1 LGVYFP
7 PYLIGFPQPTDNSM
21 PSPPRPSNSPNTFK
35 FLFGLFPLLLAL
47 SFSAFPKSTSAEE
60 TSREYILKAGFIY
73 NFTKFIKWPDGIER
87 SIKAKGITLCLV
99 GEDPFGEILDR
110 LSNKIEAKGKNL
122 TIRRQPTK
130 DALQSC
136 HILFISQS
144 EKSRLKEIIEKAE
157 RRPILLIGE
166 TPGYAQ
172 NGVMINFY
180 IEGNRIKFE
189 INKQALERRGLK
201 VSSELLDLARII
213 EGND

>member
-1 LGVYFP
+1 
-7 PYLIGFPQPTDNSM
+7 M
-21 PSPPRPSNSPNTFK
+21 PSPFRLSETRR
-35 FLFGLFPLLLAL
+35 FLRVRTSLFTMVIVWALLIQ
-47 SFSAFPKSTSAEE
+47 PQSTTADEQ
-60 TSREYILKAGFIY
+60 SREHLLKAGFIY
-73 NFTKFIKWPDGIER
+73 NFTKFIKWPDGASQPMKSGGTI
-87 SIKAKGITLCLV
+87 LCV
-99 GEDPFGEILDR
+99 AGEDPFGETLDQ
-110 LSNKIEAKGKNL
+110 LSEKLESKGKRL
-122 TIRRQPTK
+122 LIRRQPTNET
-130 DALQSC
+130 LNSC

-144 EKSRLKEIIEKAE
+144 EKSRLREIIEKAE